1 MEFLKKPKQS
11 SYPGGTSDKVVEE
24 FYNLIKDKPNDLTNK
39 VKLLNNMKKILK
51 KVSANALPTNLA
63 FSSIVTRKGKK
74 EYREIHGR
82 HKCTLTKF
90 GCKKVLDLLTITI

>member
-11 SYPGGTSDKVVEE
+11 SYPGGTSDKAVEE
-24 FYNLIKDKPNDLTNK
+24 FYNLIKDKPNNLTNK

-63 FSSIVTRKGKK
+63 FSSIVTRKGKRNIEK
-74 EYREIHGR
+74 SMADTNAR
-82 HKCTLTKF
+82 LQN
-90 GCKKVLDLLTITI
+90 LDAKRYWIY